1 MAKFQGF
8 QKKQLLD
15 IYRNMILARKLD
27 DREMT
32 LLKQGKAFFHIG
44 CSGHEAAQLA
54 AANNMKPS
62 VDWAYPYYRDAALC
76 LGLGM
81 SGKDQL
87 LAFLAKDADPSSG
100 GRQMPQ
106 HYGNKDL
113 RIVTQSSP
121 TGTQFL
127 QAVGCSMSRKWE
139 KSKEIVYVSS
149 GEGSTSE
156 GEFHEA
162 LNWSSRE
169 KLPVIFHIQDNG
181 YAISVPV
188 SDQIAGSSVFDMVS
202 GYENLAKYDVD
213 GTNFFETNLA
223 FQQAADRARKGKG
236 PSVIVSRVVRL
247 LSHSSSDDQRKY
259 RSEKDLELDIARD
272 PIIKFEKDCLD
283 SKVITKKDIKDIQSE
298 VEKYIE
304 EAVSWVENQDDPD
317 PKTALDHIFS
327 DISEPEEPEIN
338 SINDKIVM
346 VDAINHAL
354 DEEMKINNKM
364 IVYGEDIA
372 DPKGGVFTAT
382 KGLTD
387 KYGKERVF
395 NSPLAEASIVG
406 TAIGL
411 AVTGWKPCVE
421 IQFGDYIWPAM
432 MQIRDEAACIRY
444 RSNGAWTSP
453 LVIRLVIRV
462 AVGGYIHGGLY
473 HSQSIDSYFF
483 NIPGIRVA
491 FPSNASDAKG
501 LLKSSLRMD
510 DPVIFLEHKGLYR
523 QGYAATPEPDKDYV
537 LPFGKANLIEEGDIL
552 TIVTWGAMVQKS
564 IDAIKLCNLE
574 KGDIDLIDL
583 RTLNPI
589 DWTAI
594 HNSVEKT
601 GKLLIVHEDLLTGGV
616 GAEIAAKISDEL
628 FEELDGPIKRVA
640 AKDCHVPYH
649 DLLEKEVLPQTEQ
662 IVEAV
667 NDLMEY

>member
-188 SDQIAGSSVFDMVS
+188 SDQIAGSSVYDMVS

-444 RSNGAWTSP
+444 RSNGSWTSP
-453 LVIRLVIRV
+453 LVIRV

-574 KGDIDLIDL
+574 KGDVDLIDL

-589 DWTAI
+589 DWAAI

-649 DLLEKEVLPQTEQ
+649 DLLEKQVLPQTEQ

>member
-188 SDQIAGSSVFDMVS
+188 SDQIAGSVFDMVS

-259 RSEKDLELDIARD
+259 RSEKDLELDMARD
-272 PIIKFEKDCLD
+272 PIIKFEKDCLGAN
-283 SKVITKKDIKDIQSE
+283 VITKKDIKDIQSE

-327 DISEPEEPEIN
+327 DISEAEEPEIN

-354 DEEMKINNKM
+354 DEEMEVNKKM

-453 LVIRLVIRV
+453 LVIRV

-574 KGDIDLIDL
+574 KGDVDLIDL

-589 DWTAI
+589 DWAAI

-649 DLLEKEVLPQTEQ
+649 DLLEKQVLPQTEQ